1 MIMQQFKTKESF
13 IKFACLNLDIIHP
26 NQLAEEYGFN
36 QSIALDL
43 CIELE
48 KAGYYKKEV
57 FLENGEQCAQ
67 WNNQHTYIKPPSI
80 FTTFLNYIKSKL
92 GKLNFY

>member
-1 MIMQQFKTKESF
+1 MQQFKTKESF

-26 NQLAEEYGFN
+26 NQLAEEYSFN

-48 KAGYYKKEV
+48 KLGYYKKES
-57 FLENGEQCAQ
+57 FLVDEKKCVR
-67 WNNQHTYIKPPSI
+67 WNNQHTYKEPPSFFNKI
-80 FTTFLNYIKSKL
+80 KNYF
-92 GKLNFY
+92 NN